1 MNIIQSVDNTI
12 LQFIQLHMRNTIL
25 DIAMPLITSL
35 GNKLTIWSI
44 AGLILIASNRYR
56 KYGYMIIFSLLLCLI
71 VGNFSLKPLVAR
83 ARPFDARPILDVL
96 LISPPKD
103 FSFPS
108 GHTMSSFASA
118 VIIYYMNRKAG
129 ICALILGTLIGFS
142 RLYLYVHYP
151 SDVFAGAIIGGLI
164 GGSTIFIFKEI
175 KKKNINKYY
184 FKKEK

>member
-1 MNIIQSVDNTI
+1 MNIIQNIDNTI
-12 LQFIQLHMRNTIL
+12 LQFIQLHMRNPIL
-25 DIAMPLITSL
+25 DILMPLITSL

-44 AGLILIASNRYR
+44 VGLMLLASNKYR

-83 ARPFDARPILDVL
+83 ARPFDARPILDAL

-108 GHTMSSFASA
+108 GHTMSSFASS
-118 VIIYYMNRKAG
+118 VIIYYMNKKVG
-129 ICALILGTLIGFS
+129 ICAFILGTFIGFS

-151 SDVFAGAIIGGLI
+151 SDVFVGGIIGVLI
-164 GGSTIFIFKEI
+164 GSSTIFIFNEI
-175 KKKNINKYY
+175 KKKKIINIIL
-184 FKKEK
+184 